1 MMFGIIKLSNN
12 TNNKKKKKTYYKTNT
27 QMEIKNIAY
36 LNWFLIDFVW
46 PPTEFVQG
54 CVGILPV
61 NHNNIGTTPWRNHL
75 DTKGEMH

>member
-1 MMFGIIKLSNN
+1 
-12 TNNKKKKKTYYKTNT
+12 
-27 QMEIKNIAY
+27 MEIKNIAY

-75 DTKGEMH
+75 DTKVKCIKIIEAWVNQ

>member
-1 MMFGIIKLSNN
+1 
-12 TNNKKKKKTYYKTNT
+12 
-27 QMEIKNIAY
+27 MEIKNIAY
-36 LNWFLIDFVW
+36 LNWFLVDFVW